1 MFQRG
6 TYGFPKREQDRA
18 ALQLFGF
25 RDDNQGNR
33 SHVLLCPCSQTYFRF
48 PGNGDRNGHHGNDD
62 LTASGSYNNGVING
76 INRIGLG
83 GYGLGGYGGGI
94 GLGQQIR
101 VSEIRQV
108 ILKWRMHFFKLFLT

>member
-1 MFQRG
+1 MFQRA
-6 TYGFPKREQDRA
+6 TYGFPKREQERA
-18 ALQLFGF
+18 AHQLFGF

-33 SHVLLCPCSQTYFRF
+33 CHCNLCFCSRAYFRF
-48 PGNGDRNGHHGNDD
+48 PGDGDRNGHHGNDD
-62 LTASGSYNNGVING
+62 LTASGSYNHVNG

-108 ILKWRMHFFKLFLT
+108 I

>member
-1 MFQRG
+1 M
-6 TYGFPKREQDRA
+6 
-18 ALQLFGF
+18 
-25 RDDNQGNR
+25 
-33 SHVLLCPCSQTYFRF
+33 FRF
-48 PGNGDRNGHHGNDD
+48 HSDGDRNGLHGNED
-62 LTASGSYNNGVING
+62 LTASGSYNN

-108 ILKWRMHFFKLFLT
+108 SRDIKSSWPDRHVVPRFLTLDWALLDMEVSQATVLVATARACK

>member
-1 MFQRG
+1 MQLMAFPRG
-6 TYGFPKREQDRA
+6 SRTGLPISSLDSETTTRA
-18 ALQLFGF
+18 TGPIFLFA
-25 RDDNQGNR
+25 
-33 SHVLLCPCSQTYFRF
+33 HVCSQTYFRF
-48 PGNGDRNGHHGNDD
+48 PGDGDRNGHHANDD
-62 LTASGSYNNGVING
+62 LTASGSSYNNGVING

-108 ILKWRMHFFKLFLT
+108 ITFLSSSL

>member
-1 MFQRG
+1 M
-6 TYGFPKREQDRA
+6 
-18 ALQLFGF
+18 
-25 RDDNQGNR
+25 
-33 SHVLLCPCSQTYFRF
+33 FRF
-48 PGNGDRNGHHGNDD
+48 HSDGDRNGLHGNED
-62 LTASGSYNNGVING
+62 LTASGSYNN

-108 ILKWRMHFFKLFLT
+108 SRDVKSSWLDRHIAPRFLTLDWGLLDMEVSQATVLVATARACK

>member
-1 MFQRG
+1 MPDLAICCRI
-6 TYGFPKREQDRA
+6 
-18 ALQLFGF
+18 
-25 RDDNQGNR
+25 
-33 SHVLLCPCSQTYFRF
+33 CSRLYFRF
-48 PGNGDRNGHHGNDD
+48 PGDGDRHGHLVNDD
-62 LTASGSYNNGVING
+62 LTTSGSYNN

-108 ILKWRMHFFKLFLT
+108 ELLMLSSRVSQPSLYSVTSSWGT

>member
-1 MFQRG
+1 M
-6 TYGFPKREQDRA
+6 
-18 ALQLFGF
+18 
-25 RDDNQGNR
+25 
-33 SHVLLCPCSQTYFRF
+33 
-48 PGNGDRNGHHGNDD
+48 
-62 LTASGSYNNGVING
+62 NG

-108 ILKWRMHFFKLFLT
+108 I